1 MNMIYRK
8 LRRRLRRNR
17 SGAIALSA
25 GVVAVLLGMYFIIND
40 ARGYRQAEQLAQD
53 VDISNVCYIDDDP
66 YYRDYVSAAPIPLMT
81 LDKQSDD
88 APAEVDDDVV
98 LATFRSLPWAADTP
112 LGYQRSYI
120 PGWLAR
126 GPALDQVDVH
136 TSRSLIGRSESGAPC
151 KVVIG
156 KVPEASSLSFL
167 LLATGLMF
175 FLRARKDGRCF
186 IIMPRVVFSYTGDAH

>member
-1 MNMIYRK
+1 MNTFYRT

-17 SGAIALSA
+17 SGAIVFSA
-25 GVVAVLLGMYFIIND
+25 SVVAIALGMYFIIND

-53 VDISNVCYIDDDP
+53 VDISNVCYIDDDDP

-81 LDKQSDD
+81 LDKQSDES
-88 APAEVDDDVV
+88 PAEVDDDVV

-126 GPALDQVDVH
+126 GPALNQVDVH
-136 TSRSLIGRSESGAPC
+136 TSRSLIGRSQHGAPC

-156 KVPEASSLSFL
+156 KVPEASSLSFV

-175 FLRARKDGRCF
+175 FLRAR
-186 IIMPRVVFSYTGDAH
+186 

>member
-1 MNMIYRK
+1 MSTFYRS
-8 LRRRLRRNR
+8 LCRQLRRNR
-17 SGAIALSA
+17 YGAIALSA
-25 GVVAVLLGMYFIIND
+25 SVVAIALGMYFIIDD
-40 ARGYRQAEQLAQD
+40 ASGYRQAEQLAQD

-66 YYRDYVSAAPIPLMT
+66 YYRGYVSAAPIPLME
-81 LDKQSDD
+81 LDKQSDPSD
-88 APAEVDDDVV
+88 PELDEDVV
-98 LATFRSLPWAADTP
+98 LTTFRSLPWAADTP

-126 GPALDQVDVH
+126 GPALGQVDVY
-136 TSRSLIGRSESGAPC
+136 TARSLIGRSQHGAPC

-175 FLRARKDGRCF
+175 FF
-186 IIMPRVVFSYTGDAH
+186 